1 MFMSTVADVNNET
14 ASDAAAAARLAQ
26 RERAEELAVVQDWR
40 ALQHKGYDYSFD
52 AYVLLTILGAILTA
66 PLRRT
71 VFVPRNPADA
81 FLSQHSVI
89 QQCRLLRL
97 SG

>member
-1 MFMSTVADVNNET
+1 MFTSTVADVNNET

-52 AYVLLTILGAILTA
+52 DCVLLLVGCSLSCLTLQHCGAMVGVLMLIL
-66 PLRRT
+66 
-71 VFVPRNPADA
+71 
-81 FLSQHSVI
+81 SM
-89 QQCRLLRL
+89 
-97 SG
+97 